1 MSAPAVV
8 LEPVVD
14 HIVDLD
20 HLEQC
25 TWEADE
31 SEERLGEAIRALIRI
46 ARAAARVNELVGT
59 ETEEGQDV
67 AWEELD
73 AALAAVHID
82 QNDDGRDT

>member
-1 MSAPAVV
+1 MSEHAVA
-8 LEPVVD
+8 LEPEVD

-20 HLEQC
+20 HLEAC

-31 SEERLGEAIRALIRI
+31 HEERLGEAIRALIRI
-46 ARAAARVNELVGT
+46 ARAAAHVNELVGT
-59 ETEEGQDV
+59 ETEDGQDV

-82 QNDDGRDT
+82 QNDNGRDT